1 MSHTHPVHAAYSPL
15 SPFCFKFIDVDVGF
29 HASAEGG
36 GLGNGEWGMGGKGV
50 QTRLQRDKTHYR
62 CDRKDNTRFS
72 VQTRLLMDAQT
83 QVSSLGVGVILV
95 AFMGAGKGGRVSSG
109 GTSKWKIIVV
119 FLKPSLLLRRFLNVR
134 LRH

>member
-1 MSHTHPVHAAYSPL
+1 MPQQR
-15 SPFCFKFIDVDVGF
+15 G
-29 HASAEGG
+29 EG
-36 GLGNGEWGMGGKGV
+36 WGMGGKGV

-119 FLKPSLLLRRFLNVR
+119 FLKPSLLLRPVSQCQVKALIGY
-134 LRH
+134 LSLKG